1 MKIVADRDRCVGAGQ
16 CARIAPELFDQGQD
30 DGLVVVLNAEP
41 DESLLAD
48 ADEAV
53 DLCPA
58 GALSADA

>member
-1 MKIVADRDRCVGAGQ
+1 VKIVADRDRCVGAGQ

-41 DESLLAD
+41 DESLLAE

>member
-1 MKIVADRDRCVGAGQ
+1 MKIVADTDRCVGAGQ
-16 CARIAPELFDQGQD
+16 CARIAPELFDQGED

-41 DESLLAD
+41 DESLLAA

-58 GALSADA
+58 GALDTEA

>member
-41 DESLLAD
+41 DESLLAE

>member
-41 DESLLAD
+41 DESLLAE

-58 GALSADA
+58 GALSTDA

>member
-41 DESLLAD
+41 DESMLAE